1 MNSFRSVVRDESN
14 SLTYNCCF
22 SLHAKWQDR
31 IKTTHRSSG
40 VRSRAAMVVLALAV
54 VVLPGAI
61 GGNLAEAQTL
71 TVLYTFSGGIDGGNP
86 LVP

>member
-1 MNSFRSVVRDESN
+1 
-14 SLTYNCCF
+14 
-22 SLHAKWQDR
+22 
-31 IKTTHRSSG
+31 
-40 VRSRAAMVVLALAV
+40 MVVLALAV